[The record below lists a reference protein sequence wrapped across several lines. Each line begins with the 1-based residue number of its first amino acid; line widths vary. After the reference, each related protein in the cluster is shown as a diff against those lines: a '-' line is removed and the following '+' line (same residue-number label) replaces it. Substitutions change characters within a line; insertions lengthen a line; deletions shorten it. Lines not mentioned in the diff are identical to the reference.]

1 MDTRTPVRQIKK
13 VWKSIPTIE
22 GAGVRLKRVFGF
34 HEVPQLDP
42 FLLLDCFQ
50 SDNRDDYVRGFP
62 WHPHR
67 GIETITYVL
76 DGDVEH
82 QDNLGNSGII
92 QPGDVQ
98 WMTAGSG
105 IIHQEMPKGDAK
117 GRMWGFQLWANL
129 PRRQK
134 MMDPRY
140 REVKHSQ
147 IPAVKTADGATVRII
162 CGEVGGVQGPVLE
175 IVTDPEYLD
184 VSLPAGK
191 SFTHPVKAGY
201 TVFAY
206 VVEGEAHFDS
216 GRNPF
221 DREAIGENYFDMKPS
236 CVCKEGTIALYESAG
251 DTVLVTTEKKPA
263 RFLLISGK
271 PLKEPVAW
279 YGPIV
284 MNTQQELQTAFK
296 EFEAGTFI
304 KQGAA
309 SSYQKPA

>member
-1 MDTRTPVRQIKK
+1 MDTSKPVRQIKK
-13 VWKSIPTIE
+13 VWKHIPTIE

-42 FLLLDCFQ
+42 FLLLDCFH
-50 SDNRDDYVRGFP
+50 SDHRDDYVKGFP

-82 QDNLGNSGII
+82 QDSLGNSGII
-92 QPGDVQ
+92 RPGDVQ

-105 IIHQEMPKGDAK
+105 IIHQEMPKGSAK

-129 PRRQK
+129 PRAHK

-140 REVKHSQ
+140 REVTQGQ
-147 IPAVKTADGATVRII
+147 IPAVKTAEGATVRII
-162 CGEVGGVQGPVLE
+162 CGTMGDVQGPVRE

-191 SFTHPVKAGY
+191 TFTHSVKPGY

-206 VVEGEAHFDS
+206 VVEGEAHFDP

-221 DREAIGENYFDMKPS
+221 EREAIGENYFDMQPS
-236 CVCKEGTIALYESAG
+236 CVCGEGTIALYAPAG
-251 DTVLVTTEKKPA
+251 DTVLVTTEKKPV
-263 RFLLISGK
+263 RFLLVSGK

-284 MNTQQELQTAFK
+284 MNTQEELKIAFQEFK
-296 EFEAGTFI
+296 AGSFI
-304 KQGAA
+304 KQGATA
-309 SSYQKPA
+309 SQR

>member
-1 MDTRTPVRQIKK
+1 VETRTPVRQIKK
-13 VWKSIPTIE
+13 VWKQIPTIE
-22 GAGVRLKRVFGF
+22 GAGVRLNRVFGF

-42 FLLLDCFQ
+42 FLLLDCFH
-50 SDNRDDYVRGFP
+50 SDRRDDYVRGFP

-82 QDNLGNSGII
+82 QDSLGNRGII
-92 QPGDVQ
+92 RPGDVQ

-105 IIHQEMPKGDAK
+105 IVHQEMPQGNAK

-129 PRRQK
+129 PQRQK

-140 REVKHSQ
+140 REVTATQ
-147 IPAVKTADGATVRII
+147 IPIVTTPEGATVRII
-162 CGEVGGVQGPVLE
+162 CGQVQSVQGPVRE

-191 SFTHPVKAGY
+191 SFTHSVKNGY

-206 VVEGEAHFDS
+206 VVEGEGYFDA

-221 DREAIGENYFDMKPS
+221 DREVIGENYFDLTPS
-236 CVCKEGTIALYESAG
+236 CTCREGAIALYAASG
-251 DTVLVTTEKKPA
+251 DTICVTTDKKPV

-284 MNTQQELQTAFK
+284 MNTKEELQTAFQ
-296 EFEAGTFI
+296 EYQAGTFI
-304 KQGAA
+304 KQSAGSAG
-309 SSYQKPA
+309 PAQ

>member
-1 MDTRTPVRQIKK
+1 MDTSQPVRRIKK
-13 VWKSIPTIE
+13 VWKHLPTME

-34 HEVPQLDP
+34 RDVPQLDP
-42 FLLLDCFQ
+42 FLLLDCFH

-67 GIETITYVL
+67 GMETITYVL

-82 QDNLGNSGII
+82 QDSLGNRGVIR
-92 QPGDVQ
+92 PGDVQ

-105 IIHQEMPKGDAK
+105 IIHQEMPQGSAK

-129 PRRQK
+129 PKRDK

-140 REVKHSQ
+140 REVTAQQ
-147 IPAVKTADGATVRII
+147 IPVVKTPDGATVRII
-162 CGEVGGVQGPVLE
+162 AGKLGNVQGPVLE

-191 SFTHPVKAGY
+191 SFTHPVKPGY
-201 TVFAY
+201 TTFAY
-206 VVEGEAHFDS
+206 VVEGEGYFDA
-216 GRNPF
+216 GRNAF
-221 DREAIGENYFDMKPS
+221 DREAVSENYFDMQRS
-236 CVCKEGTIALYESAG
+236 CVCGEGVIALYEPSG
-251 DTVLVTTEKKPA
+251 NTVLVTTDKQPV

-271 PLKEPVAW
+271 PLKEPIAW

-284 MNTQQELQTAFK
+284 MNTQQELETAFR
-296 EFEAGTFI
+296 EFRAGTFI
-304 KQGAA
+304 RQGAGA
-309 SSYQKPA
+309 PS

>member
-1 MDTRTPVRQIKK
+1 MTPLPPVRQIKK

-42 FLLLDCFQ
+42 FLLLDCFH

-82 QDNLGNSGII
+82 QDSMGNKGVIRS
-92 QPGDVQ
+92 GDVQ

-105 IIHQEMPKGDAK
+105 IVHQEMPQGDAK

-140 REVKHSQ
+140 REVTAQQ
-147 IPAVKTADGATVRII
+147 IPVVKTAEGATVRII
-162 CGEVGGVQGPVLE
+162 CGQMGGVQGPVRE

-191 SFTHPVKAGY
+191 SFTHVIKTGY

-206 VVEGEAHFDS
+206 VIEGEGYFDP
-216 GRNPF
+216 GRDPF
-221 DREAIGENYFDMKPS
+221 NRESAGENYFDMKPS
-236 CVCKEGTIALYESAG
+236 CACGEGTIALYETGG
-251 DTVLVTTEKKPA
+251 DTVLVTADKKPV
-263 RFLLISGK
+263 RFLLVSGK

-284 MNTQQELQTAFK
+284 MNTQQELRTAFQ
-296 EFEAGTFI
+296 EFQAGMFI
-304 KQGAA
+304 KGAVL
-309 SSYQKPA
+309 K

>member
-1 MDTRTPVRQIKK
+1 MDKDTPVRQIRK
-13 VWKSIPTIE
+13 VWKSIPTME

-42 FLLLDCFQ
+42 FLLLDCFH
-50 SDNRDDYVRGFP
+50 SDHRDDYVRGFP

-82 QDNLGNSGII
+82 QDSLGNRGII
-92 QPGDVQ
+92 RPGDVQ

-105 IIHQEMPKGDAK
+105 IIHQEMPKGSAA

-129 PRRQK
+129 PRREK

-140 REVKHSQ
+140 REVTSKQ
-147 IPAVKTADGATVRII
+147 IPAVKTPEGATVRVI
-162 CGEVGGVQGPVLE
+162 CGTAGGVQGPVRE

-191 SFTHPVKAGY
+191 SFTHAVKPGY

-206 VVEGEAHFDS
+206 VVEGEAHFDP

-221 DREAIGENYFDMKPS
+221 DREAIGENYFDMRTS
-236 CVCKEGTIALYESAG
+236 CVCKEGDIALYGAAG
-251 DTVLVTTEKKPA
+251 DTVLVTAEKQPV
-263 RFLLISGK
+263 RFLLVSGK

-284 MNTQQELQTAFK
+284 MNTKEELQAAFA
-296 EFEAGTFI
+296 EFKDGTFI
-304 KQGAA
+304 KGAA
-309 SSYQKPA
+309 VSRA

>member
-1 MDTRTPVRQIKK
+1 MMDTRTPVRQIKK

-22 GAGVRLKRVFGF
+22 GAGVRLRRVFGF

-42 FLLLDCFQ
+42 FLLLDCFH

-82 QDNLGNSGII
+82 QDSLGNKGII
-92 QPGDVQ
+92 RPGDVQ

-105 IIHQEMPKGDAK
+105 IIHQEMPQGSPT

-129 PRRQK
+129 PRRDK

-140 REVKHSQ
+140 REVTAKQ
-147 IPAVKTADGATVRII
+147 IPAVKTAEGATVRII
-162 CGEVGGVQGPVLE
+162 CGEVNGTQGPVRE

-191 SFTHPVKAGY
+191 SFTHAVKPGY
-201 TVFAY
+201 TAFAY
-206 VVEGEAHFDS
+206 VVEGEGHFDP

-221 DREAIGENYFDMKPS
+221 TREAIGENYFDMQPS
-236 CVCKEGTIALYESAG
+236 CVCKEGAIALYEPTG
-251 DTVLVTTEKKPA
+251 DTVLVTADKKPV
-263 RFLLISGK
+263 RFLLVSGK

-284 MNTQQELQTAFK
+284 MNTKQELETAFQ
-296 EFEAGTFI
+296 EFQKGTFI
-304 KQGAA
+304 KQQGAA
-309 SSYQKPA
+309 LSVK

>member
-1 MDTRTPVRQIKK
+1 MDTRTPVRTIKK

-34 HEVPQLDP
+34 REVPQLDP
-42 FLLLDCFQ
+42 FLLLDCFH

-82 QDNLGNSGII
+82 QDSLGNSGII
-92 QPGDVQ
+92 RPGDVQ

-105 IIHQEMPKGDAK
+105 IIHQEMPKGSAK

-129 PRRQK
+129 PKRQK
-134 MMDPRY
+134 MMEPRY
-140 REVKHSQ
+140 REVKQQQ
-147 IPAVKTADGATVRII
+147 IPAVKTAEGATVRII
-162 CGEVGGVQGPVLE
+162 CGRVGDVQGPVRE

-191 SFTHPVKAGY
+191 SFTHAVKPGY

-206 VVEGEAHFDS
+206 VVEGEAHFDP

-221 DREAIGENYFDMKPS
+221 GREAIGENYFDMTPG
-236 CVCKEGTIALYESAG
+236 CVCTEGTIALYEPAG
-251 DTVLVTTEKKPA
+251 DTVLVTTQKTPV
-263 RFLLISGK
+263 RFLLVSGK

-284 MNTQQELQTAFK
+284 MNTQQELQTAFQ
-296 EFEAGTFI
+296 EFQDGTFI
-304 KQGAA
+304 KGAVA
-309 SSYQKPA
+309 EQRRRE